1 MSDAPAADV
10 PDASG
15 LETVT
20 ARIGGVEVRATAR
33 ARMAPLAQGVLNQV
47 AALGTAPVDGLA
59 AAPGWGPFT
68 LRARDGGFVVVA
80 PAYETDA
87 AQETEDLSH
96 ALTIDLEQV
105 RVAGASRARA
115 TFARF
120 DQRVIGVRGCLDAP
134 ALLLKR
140 DHVTNPTDSGW
151 FVEPFP
157 PTADRSWTPERL
169 AAWPAWEV
177 ARRRWDVGRALALPH
192 GYVAV
197 VEAGRVVQ
205 VRDASD
211 AVVGED
217 L

>member
-1 MSDAPAADV
+1 MSDPRAAGVPEPA
-10 PDASG
+10 
-15 LETVT
+15 LTTET
-20 ARIGGVEVRATAR
+20 ALIGGVEVRATAR
-33 ARMAPLAQGVLNQV
+33 AAMAPLARGVLHQV
-47 AALGTAPVDGLA
+47 EALGAAPVDGLA

-105 RVAGASRARA
+105 RVAGASGARA
-115 TFARF
+115 TFTRF
-120 DQRVIGVRGCLDAP
+120 DQRVIGVRGCLQAP

-140 DHVTNPTDSGW
+140 DRVADPSDSGW
-151 FVEPFP
+151 FVEPYP
-157 PTADRSWTPERL
+157 STADRDWTPERL
-169 AAWPAWEV
+169 HAWPAWEV
-177 ARRRWDVGRALALPH
+177 ARLRWDVGRALALPPDH
-192 GYVAV
+192 VAV
-197 VEAGRVVQ
+197 VEAGRIVQ

-211 AVVGED
+211 TVVGAD